1 MVAVQNACSGGAMQ
15 ELTGYQQEI
24 ARAIL
29 DSVINDRGLTF
40 TVEIARGGGVR
51 ELSVQVERLLLTLH
65 VNDGARL
72 FRVAPPGAAETRE
85 RIVDS
90 LSESGLDGLWS
101 SERKSVRFGRSTLRF
116 MRTDE
121 LGPTLAEP
129 TFAGVGLIEVADAQM
144 VPADVFDRWIEP
156 LIMESRATTVLY
168 GRPLNGETRFELI
181 KQRNREAE
189 QRDGVQRHFRVCA
202 DQVAEELESYEQEL
216 ADARA
221 KLGADHPE
229 FQNAYLLRPVVA
241 SSPLFSGERLRAAEE
256 GSRAHAPG
264 DLRSTVASVVVTRL
278 PDVVNTP
285 AARLLN
291 NPNANAVVTIGESD
305 REGRLHV
312 VEHRWLQAV
321 DVATL
326 VKRVAKVLGE
336 WRPGRTVVE
345 DRTGEGDG
353 FRSMLERSVGFVPIV
368 WVRADGTRD
377 AERLSGLLAAIHT
390 GHLTVY
396 RGDGSTE
403 HRTLRQELETASV
416 GYDGGGLLQV
426 DLPAGDEGFLR
437 GLTLIARTGA
447 TGRRPREIAETALAS

>member
-1 MVAVQNACSGGAMQ
+1 MQ
-15 ELTGYQQEI
+15 ELTPYQQEI
-24 ARAIL
+24 ARAVL

-51 ELSVQVERLLLTLH
+51 ELSAQIERLLLTLH

-72 FRVAPPGAAETRE
+72 LRVAPPGAGETRE

-90 LSESGLDGLWS
+90 LSESGLEGLWS
-101 SERKSVRFGRSTLRF
+101 SESKSVRFGRSTLRF
-116 MRTDE
+116 MKTDE

-144 VPADVFDRWIEP
+144 VPADVFDLWIEP

-168 GRPLNGETRFELI
+168 GRPLNSETRFEAI

-202 DQVAEELESYEQEL
+202 DQVAEAFESYGQEL
-216 ADARA
+216 ADAEAR
-221 KLGADHPE
+221 LGAEHPE

-264 DLRSTVASVVVTRL
+264 DLKSTVASVVVTRL
-278 PDVVNTP
+278 PDVANVP
-285 AARLLN
+285 AALLLN
-291 NPNANAVVTIGESD
+291 NPSANAVVTIGESD
-305 REGRLHV
+305 RAGRLRV
-312 VEHRWLQAV
+312 IEHRWLQAV
-321 DVATL
+321 DAATL
-326 VKRVAKVLGE
+326 AKRVGKVLGE
-336 WRPGRTVVE
+336 WRPERTVAE
-345 DRTGEGDG
+345 DRSGVEYQAGAGEG
-353 FRSMLERSVGFVPIV
+353 FRSLLERSVGFAPIA
-368 WVRADGTRD
+368 WVRADEAKD
-377 AERLSGLLAAIHT
+377 AERLSGLIAAIHT
-390 GHLTVY
+390 GRLTVY

-403 HRTLRQELETASV
+403 QRMLRQELEAASV
-416 GYDGGGLLQV
+416 RYGSGGLFQV

-447 TGRRPREIAETALAS
+447 VVRRPREIAETALAS